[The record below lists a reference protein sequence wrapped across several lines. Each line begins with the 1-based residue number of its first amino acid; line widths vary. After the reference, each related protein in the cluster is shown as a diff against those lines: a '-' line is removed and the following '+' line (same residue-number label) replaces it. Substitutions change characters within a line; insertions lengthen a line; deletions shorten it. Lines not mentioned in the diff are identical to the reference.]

1 MEQTKKLNIKEAV
14 NSLGVRLSLMIV
26 ILFLVS
32 CIMTPSYFS
41 FQHVMSILVLS
52 CFLGMI
58 TIGQTFIILT
68 GGADLSVSY
77 SVTLAGCVF
86 AQVTKDTNSMFAGIA
101 AALLT
106 GVVIGLLK
114 GFGVAVLKIP
124 SMVMTLA
131 TGSILMSCTY
141 LYTNGVLKGQSTPF
155 ITAIAKGSIFGWRY
169 CVLFWFALG
178 ALAIFVL
185 KKTAFGRSVYAIG
198 TNIRVAQLSGINT
211 TKVLLGVYV
220 YASVMMAVCGI
231 VLIGYLGYPN
241 YTMADGYQLISIAA
255 VVIGGTSILG
265 GQGGYLGTMGGVVI
279 IYLIQ
284 SVLITMN
291 IAEAGKD
298 IIYGLVILAILLAYG
313 RGKKTTG

>member
-1 MEQTKKLNIKEAV
+1 MDGIKKLNIKTVV

-26 ILFLVS
+26 VLFLVS

-41 FQHVMSILVLS
+41 FQHVMSVLVLS

-68 GGADLSVSY
+68 GGADLAVSY

-86 AQVTKDTNSMFAGIA
+86 AQVTKDTGSMFAGIA
-101 AALLT
+101 GALLT
-106 GVVIGLLK
+106 GVVIGLFK
-114 GFGVAVLKIP
+114 GIGVAVLKIP

-141 LYTNGVLKGQSTPF
+141 LYTNGVLKGESTPF

-178 ALAIFVL
+178 TLAIFVL
-185 KKTAFGRSVYAIG
+185 KKTTFGRSIYAVG

-265 GQGGYLGTMGGVVI
+265 GQGGYLGTMGGVII
-279 IYLIQ
+279 IYMIQ

-298 IIYGLVILAILLAYG
+298 IVYGVVILVILLAYG
-313 RGKKTTG
+313 RGEKTRG